1 MYSNYYPRI
10 SSLSSSSSTSSTF
23 RVILKRSFHT
33 SRNSLARFLASD
45 PIDEICKKIFQER
58 GHEIVALTKTPSPD
72 ALLKIIG
79 EYDGLIVRSGTQV
92 NQAIIDAGKKLQ
104 VVGRAGVGVDNV
116 DLAAATRAGI
126 IVMNTPGGNTT
137 SAAELSVSLI
147 MALARSIPLAV
158 ASLKSGKWER
168 SKFMGAELSGKSVGV
183 IGLGRIGQ
191 EVARFC
197 KGLGMIPIGYDP
209 VVSAEAALKAGIIP
223 VSLEELYAKSDIIT
237 LHVPKTKETSNLINK
252 VTLSKCKKGVLIVN
266 VARGGV
272 INEVDLL
279 EALVSG
285 HCGGAALDVFSSEPP
300 PPSSSLL
307 LAHPNVI
314 CTPHL
319 GASTAEAQIN
329 VAKDIAI
336 QMVDAIE
343 KKAFVGVV
351 NASNLALL
359 SRSDLAPFASMAESL
374 GNLQAQVMTGKLLKV
389 EVNCQGPVVSE
400 ASVSTILKTSVLKG
414 LLSHTH
420 GASSVNYINAVLL
433 GEKLGIELTVKTS
446 PKSLNYTNL
455 VTVTFTTET
464 ESRSMSG
471 SIFINDE
478 ARLVDMDGFSIDV
491 ALRGSLIF
499 FNNQDKPGVLN
510 RITTVLGNAGINIAN
525 FALGRHGIGGE
536 ALGVLT
542 VDSVVSPSVLSELHS
557 LQNVRNVKIG
567 NVDSTRITPRVS
579 LPSTTTG
586 LSGDSG
592 KPNVRPKSAN
602 FGSGPTKKRPGW
614 ELSALS
620 NAALGRSHRSKL
632 GKDKL
637 KRAIDMTRSLL
648 DLPKDYLCGIVPAS
662 DTGAYEMAMWALL
675 GSRPVESVHFESF
688 GGGWHA
694 DLTKQLK
701 IATVNEHTAAY
712 GKLPELSKVN
722 TVDNDVCFTWNG
734 TTSGVMVPDANWIS
748 SERKGLTLNDATS
761 AIFSQK
767 VDFLKCDATTY
778 SWQKVLG
785 GEGAHGMLILS
796 PRARERIETHTPK
809 WPMPKIFRLANKGK
823 LEEGI
828 FAGETINTPSMICV
842 EDYLDA
848 LTWAEK
854 EGGVAGLS
862 KRSNENLAVIEHFV
876 SENSWCKFLAKEKE
890 YRSNTSVCL
899 ELDLSK
905 EKVQN
910 LVKLLEKENVAYD
923 IGSYRDAP
931 PGLRIWCGATVD
943 TEDVYILTQW
953 IKWAYTAVQ

>member
-1 MYSNYYPRI
+1 MHIKRAFH
-10 SSLSSSSSTSSTF
+10 SSRSSF
-23 RVILKRSFHT
+23 AK
-33 SRNSLARFLASD
+33 FLASD
-45 PIDEICKKIFQER
+45 PIDDICKTTFQER
-58 GHEIVALTKTPSPD
+58 GHELVALSKTPTQD

-92 NQAIIDAGKKLQ
+92 NQAVLDAGKKLQ

-147 MALARSIPLAV
+147 MALARSIPAAV

-168 SKFMGAELSGKSVGV
+168 SKFMGAELSGKTVGV

-197 KGLGMIPIGYDP
+197 KGLGMQVVGYDP
-209 VVSAEAALKAGIIP
+209 IFSTESTLKAGITP
-223 VSLEELYAKSDIIT
+223 VSLDELYSRSDIIT

-252 VTLSKCKKGVLIVN
+252 TTLAKCKKGVLVIN

-272 INEVDLL
+272 INEADLL

-300 PPSSSLL
+300 PPSAAAL

-336 QMVDAIE
+336 QMADAIE

-359 SRSDLAPFASMAESL
+359 SRADLAPFASLAESL

-389 EVNCQGPVVSE
+389 EVNCQGPIVSE
-400 ASVSTILKTSVLKG
+400 TSVATTLKTAVLKG
-414 LLSHTH
+414 LLSQTH

-433 GEKLGIELTVKTS
+433 GEKLGVELTVKTS
-446 PKSLNYTNL
+446 PKSQDYTNL
-455 VTVTFTTET
+455 LTVTFKTET

-471 SIFINDE
+471 SIFLNDE

-510 RITTVLGNAGINIAN
+510 RITAVLGNASINIAN
-525 FALGRHGIGGE
+525 FALGRHTLGGE

-542 VDSVVSPSVLSELHS
+542 VDSAVSPSVLAELQN

-567 NVDSTRITPRVS
+567 NIDSTRVTPR
-579 LPSTTTG
+579 LSTLSTSSTSSTG
-586 LSGDSG
+586 LG
-592 KPNVRPKSAN
+592 KPNLRPSSAN

-614 ELSALS
+614 DLSALKD
-620 NAALGRSHRSKL
+620 AAVGRSHRSKL

-637 KRAIDMTRSLL
+637 KRAIDMTKSILE
-648 DLPKDYLCGIVPAS
+648 LPKDYLCGIVPAS

-675 GSRPVESVHFESF
+675 GPRPVESVHFESF
-688 GGGWHA
+688 GSGWHT

-701 IATVNEHTAAY
+701 ISTVNEHTAEY
-712 GKLPELSKVN
+712 GKLPDLTKVN

-734 TTSGVMVPDANWIS
+734 TTSGVMMPDAKWIS
-748 SERKGLTLNDATS
+748 PDRKGLTLNDATS
-761 AIFSQK
+761 AVFSQA
-767 VDFLKCDATTY
+767 VDFQKCDVTTY

-809 WPMPKIFRLANKGK
+809 WPMPKIFRLAKKGK

-828 FAGETINTPSMICV
+828 FSGETINTPSMICV
-842 EDYLDA
+842 EDYLDS
-848 LTWAEK
+848 LSWAESK
-854 EGGVAGLS
+854 GGVAGLT
-862 KRSNENLAVIEHFV
+862 KRSNDNLAVIEQFV
-876 SENSWCKFLAKEKE
+876 ANNKWCKFLAKDKAS
-890 YRSNTSVCL
+890 RSNTSVCL
-899 ELDLSK
+899 ELDLPK
-905 EKVQN
+905 EKVQA
-910 LVKLLEKENVAYD
+910 LVKLLEKENVAFD

-931 PGLRIWCGATVD
+931 PGLRIWCGATVEK
-943 TEDVYILTQW
+943 EDIEILMQW
-953 IKWAYTAVQ
+953 IKWAYSSV

>member
-1 MYSNYYPRI
+1 MIR
-10 SSLSSSSSTSSTF
+10 
-23 RVILKRSFHT
+23 KRSFHT

-45 PIDEICKKIFQER
+45 PIDEICKTIFQER

-168 SKFMGAELSGKSVGV
+168 SKFMGAELSGKTVGV

-223 VSLEELYAKSDIIT
+223 VSLEELYTKSDIIT

-471 SIFINDE
+471 SIFLNDE

-542 VDSVVSPSVLSELHS
+542 VDSAVSPSVLSELHS

-567 NVDSTRITPRVS
+567 NVDSTRITPRVT
-579 LPSTTTG
+579 LPSTSTG
-586 LSGDSG
+586 LNGDSG
-592 KPNVRPKSAN
+592 KPSVRPKSAN

-688 GGGWHA
+688 GDGWHT

-701 IATVNEHTAAY
+701 IANVNEHTAAY
-712 GKLPELSKVN
+712 GKLPDLSKVN

-796 PRARERIETHTPK
+796 PRARERIESHTPK
-809 WPMPKIFRLANKGK
+809 WPMPKIFRLAKKGK

-910 LVKLLEKENVAYD
+910 LVKLLEKEKVAYD

-953 IKWAYTAVQ
+953 IKYAYTVVQ